1 MTGKL
6 SGNIKCVLL
15 SLLLLAGFSGIL
27 SAQTKINGVINK
39 YGRVTS
45 IGVDYV
51 IVNDLTQFNQF
62 HAGDTVL
69 LMQMKGV
76 RIYPTQDPSYGAA
89 GYSYGET
96 GKHEF
101 LVILSVETLAKK
113 IIFKNNIVTPGFDV
127 LGDVQIIKVPS
138 FNYAKVDVTLSCAPW
153 DSISKT
159 GGVLAAIVGRT
170 LSLEANIDVTGK
182 GFIGGATA
190 IGQGICMATN
200 NLWERYA
207 YTASSDSAGFKGE
220 GLSINVDPSGINNPP
235 FYSVY
240 PVYAKGQ
247 GRNFNGGGG
256 GNGKFSGGGGGS
268 NYGVGGKGGNE
279 QGPCSPVKTGGL
291 GGIQI
296 PGTGLEGGI
305 FLGGGGGASTNQGGT
320 PTPGARGGGIIFLIC
335 DTIKANGKSILAEG
349 AAQSLTASG
358 NAGAGGGGG
367 GGSIALYLQT
377 YLSNATASS
386 ISANGGKGGNHAGT
400 FGEGGGGGGGYI
412 ITNTVTLPGSVSRT
426 VAGGAV
432 GTRSGA
438 STGGSGFA
446 GSNIAGFVPI
456 LNGFLFNS
464 ILSSASGTQIDSI
477 CSNITPKKITG
488 TTPVGGSGNYNYE
501 WLKSL
506 SSTGPW
512 ISIASG
518 PALKDYTPAAPEPV
532 TFWIRRFVKD
542 NVTLLQDTSK
552 AVKIMVQPAIT
563 GNLIG
568 KDTTICKD
576 QDPLMLNHIGTPAG
590 GYGNLHYHWLQNTNN
605 IWPAHVS
612 AIGSDSLK
620 PDFDPSSLSLTTYYK
635 RRITAGR
642 CVSYSNI
649 VTITVLPS
657 LTGNVTT
664 RSDSVICQGSL
675 FNTLSASNP
684 GGGAGAGTYTYL
696 WEDMA
701 TAEPWDP
708 ATGTVTNP
716 SYSADTADFAIK
728 EQRYFRRVVYS
739 GPYNTCKSTSVP
751 ILLTRYHKIKN
762 NIIAASSTICS
773 GFAPSGLTGAL
784 PIQGKTGEYNYIWQ
798 QSADGSTWPSNA
810 SGTYTAKD
818 YAPPVLTASTWY
830 RRIVNSSV
838 CTNNSN
844 LVKVTV
850 QPRILN
856 NTISLKSGLT
866 DSTICSGATPKR
878 LFGKT
883 PPTLTGGDGSVYT
896 YRWKISLDG
905 TSFANVSGATASDY
919 QEPLSLASTKW
930 YQRVALSGMCKDSTN
945 SVKINV
951 LPPVVN
957 TIPAAKDVC
966 ISTPSPTTPPIAGLS
981 LSGGKTNQYKF
992 LWESSLNGTTWT
1004 NVTADTIRASS
1015 GADLDLPGLSVPI
1028 KYRRKVWS
1036 GPYNTCFSTS
1046 NITDITII
1054 QKPYPVFAGN
1064 DTTINTFEY
1073 LYKLKASQPLLGK
1086 GTWSVKTSPNSLT
1099 FDDPSLYNT
1108 TVRNLASFDPNV
1120 LLWSVENGVC
1130 KLDATVTI
1138 VVLNLEIPDGISPN
1152 EDGKNDLM
1160 IIKGLD
1166 FSMEGEGGKPSQS
1179 IDLRI
1184 LNSAGTQVFHTTNDG
1199 GLWKTWDGKDDGGID
1214 LPEGTYYYLLKIQSN
1229 RSDIK
1234 FKPRTGFIILK
1245 RK

>member
-6 SGNIKCVLL
+6 SGNIKCLLL
-15 SLLLLAGFSGIL
+15 SLFLLAGFGGIL
-27 SAQTKINGVINK
+27 TAQTKINGVINK

-51 IVNDLTQFNQF
+51 IVNDVTQFNQF
-62 HAGDTVL
+62 HAGDTIL

-76 RIYPTQDPSYGAA
+76 RIYPTEDPSYGSS

-101 LVILSVETLAKK
+101 LVVLSVEAIARK
-113 IIFKNNIVTPGFDV
+113 IVFRNNIVTPGFDV
-127 LGDVQIIKVPS
+127 LGNVQIIKVRS
-138 FNYAKVDVTLSCAPW
+138 FNYAKVDATLSCAPW
-153 DSISKT
+153 DSISGT
-159 GGVLAAIVGRT
+159 GGVLAVIIGRNLT
-170 LSLEANIDVTGK
+170 LEADIDVTGK
-182 GFIGGATA
+182 GFLGGAIA
-190 IGQGICMATN
+190 SGQGICMATN
-200 NLWERYA
+200 SLWEQYA
-207 YTASSDSAGFKGE
+207 YSATSDSAGLKGE
-220 GLSINVDPSGINNPP
+220 GLSLNVDPSGINNPP
-235 FYSVY
+235 FFSVY
-240 PVYAKGQ
+240 PAYAKGQ

-256 GNGKFSGGGGGS
+256 GNGKYSGGGGGS

-279 QGPCSPVKTGGL
+279 QGPCSPVKAGGL

-305 FLGGGGGASTNQGGT
+305 FLGGGGGGSTNQGGT
-320 PTPGARGGGIIFLIC
+320 PSPGAKGGGIIFLIC
-335 DTIKANGKSILAEG
+335 DTIKANGKNILAEG
-349 AAQSLTASG
+349 ATPSITASG

-377 YLSNATASS
+377 YLSNATLSN
-386 ISANGGKGGNHAGT
+386 ISANGGKGGNHSST
-400 FGEGGGGGGGYI
+400 FGEGGGGGGGYL
-412 ITNTVTLPGSVSRT
+412 ITNNFTLPGSVSRT
-426 VAGGAV
+426 VAGGTV

-446 GSNIAGFVPI
+446 GSNIGGFVPT

-464 ILSSASGTQIDSI
+464 IISSASGKQVDSV
-477 CSNITPKKITG
+477 CSNLIPVKFTG
-488 TTPVGGSGNYNYE
+488 TTPVGGSGNYTYE

-506 SSTGPW
+506 NPSGPW
-512 ISIASG
+512 TSIASG
-518 PALKDYTPAAPEPV
+518 PALKDYTPTAPEPA

-542 NVTLLQDTSK
+542 NITTLKDTSK
-552 AVKIMVQPAIT
+552 AVKIVVQPAIA

-568 KDTTICKD
+568 KDTTICKG
-576 QDPLMLNHIGTPAG
+576 QDPLSLNHIGTPVG

-605 IWPAHVS
+605 IWPAHVA

-620 PDFDPSSLSLTTYYK
+620 ADFDPSGLSLTTYYK
-635 RRITAGR
+635 RRITAGH
-642 CVSYSNI
+642 CISYSNI

-657 LTGNVTT
+657 ITGNITT

-675 FNTLSASNP
+675 FNTLNASGP

-696 WEDMA
+696 WEDLA
-701 TAEPWDP
+701 TAEPWNA

-716 SYSADTADFAIK
+716 SYTVDTADFAIK
-728 EQRYFRRVVYS
+728 EQRSFRRVVYS

-751 ILLTRYHKIKN
+751 ILLTRYHRIKN
-762 NIIAASSTICS
+762 NIIAASSAICS
-773 GFAPSGLTGAL
+773 GFAPAGLTGSL
-784 PIQGKTGEYNYIWQ
+784 PVQGKAGDYTYVWQ
-798 QSADGSTWPSNA
+798 QSADGSSWPSNA
-810 SGTYTAKD
+810 SGTYTNRD

-844 LVKVTV
+844 SITVTV
-850 QPRILN
+850 QPGITN

-866 DSTICSGATPKR
+866 DSTLCSGATPKR

-883 PPTLTGGDGSVYT
+883 PPALAGGDGSVYT
-896 YRWKISLDG
+896 FRWKISLDG
-905 TSFANVSGATASDY
+905 TSFSNVAGATASDY
-919 QEPLSLASTKW
+919 QEPLTLTATKW
-930 YQRVALSGMCKDSTN
+930 YQRVAISGMCRDSTN
-945 SVKINV
+945 SLKINV
-951 LPPVVN
+951 LPTLVN
-957 TIPAAKDVC
+957 TIPALRDVC
-966 ISTPSPTTPPIAGLS
+966 INTPSPTTPPIASIS
-981 LSGGKTNQYKF
+981 LSGGRSNQYKF

-1004 NVTADTIRASS
+1004 NVTADTIRTVS
-1015 GADLDLPGLSVPI
+1015 GADLDLPGITVPT

-1036 GPYNTCFSTS
+1036 GPYNTCFSAS
-1046 NITDITII
+1046 NIIDISIV
-1054 QKPYPVFAGN
+1054 QKPYPVSAGR
-1064 DTTINTFEY
+1064 DTTIHTYEY
-1073 LYKLKASQPLLGK
+1073 LYKLRAVQPVLGQ
-1086 GTWSVKTSPNSLT
+1086 GTWSLKASPNTLT

-1120 LLWSVENGVC
+1120 LLWTVENGVC
-1130 KLDATVTI
+1130 KLDATVT
-1138 VVLNLEIPDGISPN
+1138 VVVMNLEIPDGISPN
-1152 EDGKNDLM
+1152 NDSKNDLFS
-1160 IIKGLD
+1160 IKGLD
-1166 FSMEGEGGKPSQS
+1166 FSMDGEGGRPSQS
-1179 IDLRI
+1179 INLKI
-1184 LNSAGTQVFHTTNDG
+1184 LNSAGTQVFHTSNDG
-1199 GLWKTWDGKDDGGID
+1199 AEWKTWDGKDDGGID